1 MGRDGRPSVAD
12 RDNADADGSGGSR
25 RTVPSAFVPVARTG
39 SAGEESAGPT
49 TSATGDTDDGAEARG
64 DAGMEFSAGWP
75 ITGGEPTPRIVAER
89 MNRAAIRNVVGM
101 LVERLIV

>member
-1 MGRDGRPSVAD
+1 
-12 RDNADADGSGGSR
+12 
-25 RTVPSAFVPVARTG
+25 VARTG
-39 SAGEESAGPT
+39 SAGEESAGST
-49 TSATGDTDDGAEARG
+49 ASAAGDTDDGAEAMG

-101 LVERLIV
+101 LVERLGASHCAMLVWLLTEGRGYGAM